1 MMMIIKLIITI
12 MIKSKIIDKM
22 QIQGC
27 NQEIDVAMRT
37 IIMMMM
43 VRMLRIVMMIKG
55 KSTHDQKQK
64 N

>member
-1 MMMIIKLIITI
+1 MMMIIKMIITI
-12 MIKSKIIDKM
+12 IIKSKIIDKR
-22 QIQGC
+22 QIQGR

-43 VRMLRIVMMIKG
+43 VRMVRILMMIKG
-55 KSTHDQKQK
+55 KSNQDQKQK

>member
-1 MMMIIKLIITI
+1 MMMIIKLIVTI
-12 MIKSKIIDKM
+12 MIKSKIIDKR
-22 QIQGC
+22 QIQGR

-43 VRMLRIVMMIKG
+43 VRMVRILMMIKG
-55 KSTHDQKQK
+55 KSNQDQKQK